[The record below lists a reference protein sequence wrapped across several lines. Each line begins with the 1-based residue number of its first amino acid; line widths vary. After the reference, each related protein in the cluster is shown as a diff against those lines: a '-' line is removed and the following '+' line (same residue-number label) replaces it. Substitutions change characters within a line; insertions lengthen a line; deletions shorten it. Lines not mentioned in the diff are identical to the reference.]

1 MTGAQK
7 AILVGMLSASS
18 LVGCGKEAAPSAEAV
33 EPSSGGET
41 SVQAGSA
48 EAAAAAADPVAAA
61 SPWGQTR
68 AEKCRPPAR
77 RPLDRKARVPF
88 EAGAL
93 AAASYDIG
101 TATAKF
107 EKALD
112 LDPQAYPALYNLGV
126 LSDRAGEEAKARDFY
141 RRALRAQPDYE
152 AAARGLVA
160 IALRKEQVGEALDIV
175 QPLATEY
182 PTNLH
187 LQALY
192 AEVLV
197 EARRYEEAWMAGRQ
211 ALRCDE
217 RFVPA
222 LTALV
227 KASLAQGREE
237 LADSILEQALAI
249 DPNVAEL
256 HFLQGERLKDEPG
269 RLREA
274 MASYERA
281 VELRPD
287 YAEARMALGVQLLAG
302 GNYPL
307 ALTHFETTEKL
318 IPMEPAVHVNLGDA
332 YRATEQWIRAE
343 ESYVRALELQ
353 RKLPEAHF
361 GLGLLYLSA
370 AGELPG
376 LDEVSALRRSQE
388 EFNLYRAER
397 GPRLAKN
404 DISEEYLRDLDRL
417 ISRAQRRIEREQEQ
431 ARREAERGERE
442 DGTPQ

>member
-7 AILVGMLSASS
+7 AILVGILAAIS
-18 LVGCGKEAAPSAEAV
+18 LVGCGQDAASSPEAI
-33 EPSSGGET
+33 EPSSGGEAVEVGA
-41 SVQAGSA
+41 SG
-48 EAAAAAADPVAAA
+48 AAAVADPVAAA

-68 AEKCRPPAR
+68 AEQCRAPAR
-77 RPLDRKARVPF
+77 RPLERKARVLF
-88 EAGAL
+88 EAGVL
-93 AAASYDIG
+93 AVASGDTS

-107 EKALD
+107 ENVLD
-112 LDPQAYPALYNLGV
+112 VDPQAYPALYNLGV
-126 LSDRAGEEAKARDFY
+126 LSDRVGDEPKARDFY
-141 RRALRAQPDYE
+141 RQALRAQPDYE
-152 AAARGLVA
+152 PAVRGLVT
-160 IALRKEQVGEALDIV
+160 IALRHEQVGEARDIV
-175 QPLATEY
+175 EPLATEY

-197 EARRYEEAWMAGRQ
+197 EARRYEEAWMAGRR

-227 KASLAQGREE
+227 KVSRAQGREE
-237 LADSILEQALAI
+237 LADSILEQALAV
-249 DPNVAEL
+249 DPDAAEL
-256 HFLQGERLKDEPG
+256 HFLEGERLKDEPG

-287 YAEARMALGVQLLAG
+287 YAEARMALGIQLLAG

-307 ALTHFETTEKL
+307 ALSHFEATEAL
-318 IPMEPAVHVNLGDA
+318 IPKEPAVHVNLGDA
-332 YRATEQWIRAE
+332 YRATEEWARAE

-353 RKLPEAHF
+353 RKFPEAHF

-376 LDEVSALRRSQE
+376 LDEVGALRRSQE

-417 ISRAQRRIEREQEQ
+417 ITRAQRRIEREQEQ

-442 DGTPQ
+442 EGTPQ